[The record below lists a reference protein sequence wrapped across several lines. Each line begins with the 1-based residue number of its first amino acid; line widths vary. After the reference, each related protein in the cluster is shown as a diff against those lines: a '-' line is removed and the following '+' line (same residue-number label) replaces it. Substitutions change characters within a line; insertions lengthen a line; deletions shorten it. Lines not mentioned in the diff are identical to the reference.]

1 MGFEEGDVA
10 IYMSERRQA
19 EMATLETTCDVCSMA
34 IEDFIQAIVLRIIRL
49 YAAESDREGK

>member
-19 EMATLETTCDVCSMA
+19 EMATLETTC
-34 IEDFIQAIVLRIIRL
+34 RRL
-49 YAAESDREGK
+49 